1 MLNRHSIRFRIAI
14 IVSLAITVS
23 LGGFAL
29 FLTSEIHE
37 VNEREET
44 AKLKSTNDLLRD
56 IIAQTDSILLQQTE
70 AWAHAFD
77 TVMSGTFTLE
87 AGDTPILKLNGS
99 TLNGS
104 TRQVDDFYQSSN
116 GNVATIF
123 VRQGDDF
130 LRIATSVKK
139 EDGSRAIG
147 TKLGSGH
154 PAYASIRSGKAYSGK
169 ATLFG
174 RDYMTKYT
182 PILDAKKEII
192 GLLFVGI
199 AIGDSLEHIKQT
211 IRSVKFGQS
220 GYTYVLDGKPGPTAG
235 TLIVH
240 RDQEGKNVADSTD
253 HDGRPFI
260 KEMLD
265 KRSGLIIYPWL
276 DKSGNDSRLREKIVV
291 FDEYKSWDW
300 IIASGNYTDEVFSL
314 AYHTRNIMITATV
327 ALTVLLL
334 GILIF
339 FLNRI
344 VAAPLSEL
352 VATSQQIADGDLTVR
367 LQDDHKDEV
376 GLVMRAM
383 HEMVTRLSAVIGQ
396 VRTAADTISTASQ
409 NLSVTTSEISIAT
422 ERQAQ
427 STASSAA
434 SLEEVTVSINE
445 VSNLATATEASS
457 KHTANLSGQSV
468 SAIHLAV
475 EEIEAMAGEVGKTSQ
490 QVGRLMTRSEEIG
503 GIASVIREIAD
514 QTNLL
519 ALNAAIEAARAGE
532 QGRGFAVVA
541 DEVRKL
547 AERTTKAT
555 HEIAT
560 LIAQTQQ
567 ETRETVEG
575 IEHIGPKIN
584 DGLQKV
590 NAVSGMLDNI
600 AHEAEESMNRA
611 VEVADATREQAIAA
625 NTIASNVEQIA
636 QMTEETAATI
646 HANAESAAQLQE
658 MAARLRDQVAYFKVG
673 A

>member
-1 MLNRHSIRFRIAI
+1 
-14 IVSLAITVS
+14 
-23 LGGFAL
+23 
-29 FLTSEIHE
+29 
-37 VNEREET
+37 
-44 AKLKSTNDLLRD
+44 
-56 IIAQTDSILLQQTE
+56 
-70 AWAHAFD
+70 
-77 TVMSGTFTLE
+77 MSGTYTLE
-87 AGDTPILKLNGS
+87 AGETPILKLNG
-99 TLNGS
+99 TALNGS
-104 TRQVDDFYQSSN
+104 TRQVDSFFQSSN

-130 LRIATSVKK
+130 IRIATSVKK
-139 EDGSRAIG
+139 EDGSRALG
-147 TKLGSGH
+147 TKLGSAH
-154 PAYASIRSGKAYSGK
+154 PAYAGIRAGKAFIGK

-174 RDYMTKYT
+174 RHYMTKYT
-182 PILDAKKEII
+182 PITDAKKEII

-199 AIGDSLEHIKQT
+199 DIGNSLEHIKQT

-220 GYTYVLDGKPGPTAG
+220 GYTFVLDGKPGPVAG

-240 RDQEGKNVADSTD
+240 RDQEGKNIAGATD
-253 HDGRPFI
+253 NDGRPFI

-265 KRSGLIIYPWL
+265 KRSGLIVYPWL
-276 DKSGNDSRLREKIVV
+276 DKSGNDSRLRDKIVV
-291 FDEYKSWDW
+291 FDEYKNWDW
-300 IIASGNYTDEVFSL
+300 IIASGSYTDEVFSL
-314 AYHTRNIMITATV
+314 AYHTRNIMIIATV
-327 ALTVLLL
+327 ALTILLL

-352 VATSQQIADGDLTVR
+352 VATSQKIADGDLTVR
-367 LQDDHKDEV
+367 LQDDRKDEV
-376 GLVMRAM
+376 GLVMRSM
-383 HEMVTRLSAVIGQ
+383 HDMVNRLSAIIGQ
-396 VRTAADTISTASQ
+396 VRSAADTISTASQ
-409 NLSVTTSEISIAT
+409 NLSVTTSEISVAT

-445 VSNLATATEASS
+445 VSSLATATEASS

-503 GIASVIREIAD
+503 GIASVIRDIAD

-560 LIAQTQQ
+560 LITQTQQ

-575 IEHIGPKIN
+575 IERIGPQIN
-584 DGLQKV
+584 NGLQKV

-646 HANAESAAQLQE
+646 HANAESAAQLQD
-658 MAARLRDQVAYFKVG
+658 MAASLRDQVAYFKVG
-673 A
+673 T